1 MPFFLLFVWTVISSI
16 IFCQT
21 SFAQENLKMIQSTG
35 RAAILEDISK
45 DEARNL
51 ALEDALYYAALKG
64 GAQIDGFSHVNSE
77 TALEDEFLGR
87 PISKILDYNIA
98 FLNGEKNNTNFEKY
112 LRKLNPALRIF
123 RAKYTP
129 KNIKDFKLN
138 DNFLMFSGIGNPI
151 EFEKPLKKFRFKIK
165 KKIIF
170 PDHYNYKN

>member
-16 IFCQT
+16 IFCQI

-77 TALEDEFLGR
+77 TALEDEFLVR
-87 PISKILDYNIA
+87 PISKILDYRIIDEVIDDTHYQITIEA
-98 FLNGEKNNTNFEKY
+98 AIGEIN
-112 LRKLNPALRIF
+112 
-123 RAKYTP
+123 
-129 KNIKDFKLN
+129 KNIIQTDFDHRIAMAFAIMGTK
-138 DNFLMFSGIGNPI
+138 IG
-151 EFEKPLKKFRFKIK
+151 PLKIKDSDSINTSFPSFITEINELGGKFI
-165 KKIIF
+165 
-170 PDHYNYKN
+170 